1 MFSKF
6 EIGASVRRVA
16 LPPIKTDSYI
26 TRFFNLRRAV
36 QCVTLP
42 CSDGTSIDVLNTH
55 LSSFSKNDGTVEA
68 QVAVLRR
75 ILSSCGKRWLLAGD
89 FNALP
94 PGVDPET
101 LSAHAAAEHVEGAHS
116 IIAPLFKEVCP
127 SPLSL
132 RRPNSRPWCGASAE
146 TVPHPIMAGALSTSA
161 RPDGGS

>member
-36 QCVTLP
+36 QCVSIP
-42 CSDGTSIDVLNTH
+42 CADGTSIEVLNTH
-55 LSSFSKNDGTVEA
+55 LSAFSNNDGTVEA

-75 ILSSCGKRWLLAGD
+75 LLSSCGKRWILAGD

-101 LSAHAAAEHVEGAHS
+101 LSAEAASDHVEGAHS
-116 IIAPLFKEVCP
+116 IIAPLFTEVCAAAFAA
-127 SPLSL
+127 SAA
-132 RRPNSRPWCGASAE
+132 PNSRPWWRLC
-146 TVPHPIMAGALSTSA
+146 
-161 RPDGGS
+161 